1 MEPTHCP
8 AALYWHFWRRADLS
22 GSFSYI
28 PIIHP
33 NSSPQ
38 ARLPTRM
45 NATLKVFIAF
55 SPRLNRA
62 SPSNQPYENRFTST
76 QYRLYQG
83 IPNHKSK
90 KLAMVDDN
98 EGLFVVGLNSLPTP
112 HIWATVNIWYIAPSH
127 HFLKSVLS
135 FFRFWYISKCY
146 RFLKSVLS
154 FSKPQL
160 NFKKQRCL
168 EYNSPL
174 T

>member
-1 MEPTHCP
+1 MALELKEMWMTDPLLKLKYSRTIVEPTHCP
-8 AALYWHFWRRADLS
+8 AALLTLLEKGR
-22 GSFSYI
+22 SFRYI

-38 ARLPTRM
+38 TLLPTRM

-98 EGLFVVGLNSLPTP
+98 EGLFVGLN
-112 HIWATVNIWYIAPSH
+112 
-127 HFLKSVLS
+127 
-135 FFRFWYISKCY
+135 
-146 RFLKSVLS
+146 
-154 FSKPQL
+154 
-160 NFKKQRCL
+160 
-168 EYNSPL
+168 
-174 T
+174 

>member
-1 MEPTHCP
+1 MRRCKPNNHLKLQSKAREDMSTMLLQKRYSP
-8 AALYWHFWRRADLS
+8 WHWSCGTDTLS
-22 GSFSYI
+22 RSPLLTLLEKGRSFRI
-28 PIIHP
+28 FQLHPIIHP

-38 ARLPTRM
+38 ALLPTRM

-127 HFLKSVLS
+127 HF
-135 FFRFWYISKCY
+135 
-146 RFLKSVLS
+146 
-154 FSKPQL
+154 
-160 NFKKQRCL
+160 
-168 EYNSPL
+168 
-174 T
+174 